1 MAEEL
6 KDAKAQLDL
15 LRSIPLDSP
24 NDEKVETIWRQL
36 MINRS
41 VSSDELAEAKARRA
55 EAEDAREQA
64 EKDAINTAQ
73 AIAGGL
79 KAEAEREL
87 TEAKRIAEEARHTR
101 QSVEAELDRLKG
113 KKAEAEKERDQL
125 IAEAQKSAQDIID
138 QVRSAAQRETTE
150 LRGQALKEIKTVLTR
165 VEAMRASVNEE
176 LEIQRILTNVAKLKA
191 NSRAVISEFPEAVT
205 FETDPEPESTMA
217 PEPRANEQPEP
228 ERAEP
233 EGAAVR
239 PARRKRAA
247 SKA

>member
-15 LRSIPLDSP
+15 LRSIPLDGP
-24 NDEKVETIWRQL
+24 TDEKVETLWRQL

-41 VSSDELAEAKARRA
+41 VSSDELAESKARRA
-55 EAEDAREQA
+55 EAEEAREQA
-64 EKDAINTAQ
+64 EKETISTAR

-101 QSVEAELDRLKG
+101 QSVEVELDRLKA
-113 KKAEAEKERDQL
+113 KKLDAEKERDQM
-125 IAEAQKSAQDIID
+125 IAEAQKSAQEIID
-138 QVRSAAQRETTE
+138 QARSAAQRETTE

-165 VEAMRASVNEE
+165 VEGMRASVNEE

-191 NSRAVISEFPEAVT
+191 NSRAVVSDFPEAVT
-205 FETDPEPESTMA
+205 
-217 PEPRANEQPEP
+217 
-228 ERAEP
+228 
-233 EGAAVR
+233 V
-239 PARRKRAA
+239 
-247 SKA
+247 

>member
-15 LRSIPLDSP
+15 LRSIPLDGP
-24 NDEKVETIWRQL
+24 TDEKVETIWRQL

-41 VSSDELAEAKARRA
+41 VSSDDLAEAKARRA
-55 EAEDAREQA
+55 EAEVAREQA

-73 AIAGGL
+73 AVAGGL

-101 QSVEAELDRLKG
+101 QGIEAELDRLKV
-113 KKAEAEKERDQL
+113 KKADAEKERDQV
-125 IAEAQKSAQDIID
+125 IAEAQKSAQEIID
-138 QVRSAAQRETTE
+138 QARAAAQRETTE

-165 VEAMRASVNEE
+165 VESMRASVNEE
-176 LEIQRILTNVAKLKA
+176 LEIQRILTNVAKLRA
-191 NSRAVISEFPEAVT
+191 NSRAVISEFPEAAT
-205 FETDPEPESTMA
+205 YEEEPEPESSPA
-217 PEPRANEQPEP
+217 
-228 ERAEP
+228 AEP
-233 EGAAVR
+233 PTNEESESEGAAPQVASVR
-239 PARRKRAA
+239 PARRRRSA

>member
-24 NDEKVETIWRQL
+24 TDEKVETLWRQL

-41 VSSDELAEAKARRA
+41 VSSGELAEAKARRA
-55 EAEDAREQA
+55 EAEEAREQA
-64 EKDAINTAQ
+64 EKEAINTAQ

-101 QSVEAELDRLKG
+101 QSVEAELDRLKV
-113 KKAEAEKERDQL
+113 KKADAEKERDQV
-125 IAEAQKSAQDIID
+125 IAGAQRSAQEIID
-138 QVRSAAQRETTE
+138 QARAAAQRETTE

-191 NSRAVISEFPEAVT
+191 NSRAVISGFPEAVT
-205 FETDPEPESTMA
+205 YEGNAEPESNEA
-217 PEPRANEQPEP
+217 ADPQANGESEPQG
-228 ERAEP
+228 AEP
-233 EGAAVR
+233 DAAAAR
-239 PARRKRAA
+239 PARRRRSG

>member
-41 VSSDELAEAKARRA
+41 VSSDELAEAKALRA